1 MPIDLNG
8 NIISSTSITGSTFSN
23 SIITDGLIL
32 HLDAGNKNSYSGS
45 GATWTDLTGNGYNA
59 TLINSVGY
67 SSNSGGMLTFNG
79 STQVA
84 QVNVNSFI
92 RNNAAYTFST
102 FFYLTTSD
110 GAAPFCLMTTPN
122 NGDTTDGFWQHLHLN
137 LTNWLWRTEDS
148 SGENGGNAEAPTGFV
163 SSTYYHLTVVVT
175 TNSIKFYRNG
185 NLISIISTT
194 FSWANVR
201 NDNTAYVF
209 IGKGYEDDYYMTGNV
224 GNFLMYNR
232 ILNNAE
238 ILANYYGQKSRF
250 GL

>member
-1 MPIDLNG
+1 MGFGRGPKIV
-8 NIISSTSITGSTFSN
+8 
-23 SIITDGLIL
+23 TDGLVL
-32 HLDAGNKNSYSGS
+32 ALDAANTKSYPGS
-45 GATWTDLTGNGYNA
+45 GATWTDLSGNGYNA

-84 QVNVNSFI
+84 TVNVNSFV
-92 RNNAAYTFST
+92 RNNTSYTFST
-102 FFYLTTSD
+102 FFYLTTSN
-110 GAAPFCLMTTPN
+110 GGAPFCLMTTPN
-122 NGDTTDGFWQHLHLN
+122 DSDNTDGFWQHLN
-137 LTNWLWRTEDS
+137 LGNWLWRTEDS
-148 SGENGGNAEAPTGFV
+148 SGEFGGNAEAPTGFV

-185 NLISIISTT
+185 NLISTISTT

-201 NDNTAYVF
+201 NDNTAYLF
-209 IGKGYEDDYYMTGNV
+209 IGKGYEDAYYMTGNV

-232 ILNNAE
+232 VLSESEIEQNYNATK
-238 ILANYYGQKSRF
+238 GRF

>member
-8 NIISSTSITGSTFSN
+8 NIISSISITGSTFSN
-23 SIITDGLIL
+23 SIITDGLVV

-45 GATWTDLTGNGYNA
+45 GATWTDLSGNGYNA
-59 TLINSVGY
+59 TLNNSVGY
-67 SSNSGGMLTFNG
+67 TSNSGGMLTFNG
-79 STQVA
+79 SNQSA
-84 QVNVNSFI
+84 QVNVNSFV
-92 RNNAAYTFST
+92 RSNTSYTFST
-102 FFYLTTSD
+102 FFYLTTSN
-110 GAAPFCLMTTPN
+110 GGAPFCLMTTPN
-122 NGDTTDGFWQHLHLN
+122 DSNNTDGFWQHLN

-185 NLISIISTT
+185 NLISTISTT

>member
-1 MPIDLNG
+1 MPIDING
-8 NIISSTSITGSTFSN
+8 NILSSTSITGSTFSN

-45 GATWTDLTGNGYNA
+45 GATWTDLSGNGYNA

-84 QVNVNSFI
+84 QVNVNSFV
-92 RNNAAYTFST
+92 RNNTSYTFST
-102 FFYLTTSD
+102 FFYLTTSN
-110 GAAPFCLMTTPN
+110 GGAPFCLMTTPN
-122 NGDTTDGFWQHLHLN
+122 DSNNTDGFWQHLN

-148 SGENGGNAEAPTGFV
+148 LGENGGNAEAPTGFV

-209 IGKGYEDDYYMTGNV
+209 IGKGFEDDYYMTGNV

-232 ILNNAE
+232 VLNNAE

>member
-23 SIITDGLIL
+23 SIITDGLVV

-45 GATWTDLTGNGYNA
+45 GATWTDLSGNGYNA
-59 TLINSVGY
+59 TLNNSVGY
-67 SSNSGGMLTFNG
+67 TSNSGGMLTFNG
-79 STQVA
+79 SNQSA
-84 QVNVNSFI
+84 QVNVNSFV
-92 RNNAAYTFST
+92 RSNTSYTFST
-102 FFYLTTSD
+102 FFYLTTSN
-110 GAAPFCLMTTPN
+110 GGAPFCLMTTPN
-122 NGDTTDGFWQHLHLN
+122 DSNNTDGFWQHLN

-185 NLISIISTT
+185 NPISIISTT

-201 NDNTAYVF
+201 NDNTAYLF
-209 IGKGYEDDYYMTGNV
+209 IGKGYEDDYRMTGNV

-232 ILNNAE
+232 VLNNAE

>member
-8 NIISSTSITGSTFSN
+8 NILSSTSITGSTFSN

-45 GATWTDLTGNGYNA
+45 GATWTDLSGNGYNA

-84 QVNVNSFI
+84 QVNVNSFV
-92 RNNAAYTFST
+92 RNNSSYT
-102 FFYLTTSD
+102 FFYLTTSN
-110 GAAPFCLMTTPN
+110 GGAPFCLMTTPN
-122 NGDTTDGFWQHLHLN
+122 DSNNTDGFWQHLN

-232 ILNNAE
+232 VLNNAE

>member
-1 MPIDLNG
+1 MPIDING
-8 NIISSTSITGSTFSN
+8 NILSSTSITGSTFSN

-45 GATWTDLTGNGYNA
+45 GATWTDLSGNGYNA

-84 QVNVNSFI
+84 QVNVNSFV
-92 RNNAAYTFST
+92 RNNTSYTFST
-102 FFYLTTSD
+102 FFYLTTSN
-110 GAAPFCLMTTPN
+110 GGAPFCLMTTPN
-122 NGDTTDGFWQHLHLN
+122 NSDTTDGFWQHLN
-137 LTNWLWRTEDS
+137 LGPWYWRTEDAV
-148 SGENGGNAEAPTGFV
+148 SGEFGGSVESSSTFV
-163 SSTYYHLTVVVT
+163 SSTYYHLTVIVT

-185 NLISIISTT
+185 ILIPLVSTT
-194 FSWANVR
+194 FSWANLR
-201 NDNTAYVF
+201 TDNTAYLY
-209 IGKGYEDDYYMTGNV
+209 IGKGYEDGYYMTGNI

-232 ILNNAE
+232 VLNNAE

>member
-1 MPIDLNG
+1 LV
-8 NIISSTSITGSTFSN
+8 
-23 SIITDGLIL
+23 LA
-32 HLDAGNKNSYSGS
+32 LDAANSKSYPGS
-45 GATWTDLTGNGYNA
+45 GTTWNDLSGNGYNA

-84 QVNVNSFI
+84 TVNVNSFV
-92 RNNAAYTFST
+92 RNNTSYTFST
-102 FFYLTTSD
+102 FFYLTTSN
-110 GAAPFCLMTTPN
+110 GGAPFCLMTTPN
-122 NGDTTDGFWQHLHLN
+122 DSDNTDGFWQHLN
-137 LTNWLWRTEDS
+137 LGNWLWRTEDS
-148 SGENGGNAEAPTGFV
+148 SGEFGGNAEAPTGFV

-185 NLISIISTT
+185 NLISTISTT

-201 NDNTAYVF
+201 NDNTAYLF
-209 IGKGYEDDYYMTGNV
+209 IGKGYEDAYYMTGNV

-232 ILNNAE
+232 VFSESEIKQNYNATK
-238 ILANYYGQKSRF
+238 GRF

>member
-1 MPIDLNG
+1 MGFGRGPQIV
-8 NIISSTSITGSTFSN
+8 
-23 SIITDGLIL
+23 TDGLVL
-32 HLDAGNKNSYSGS
+32 ALDAANTKSYPGS
-45 GATWTDLTGNGYNA
+45 GATWTDLSGNGYNA

-84 QVNVNSFI
+84 TVNVNSFV
-92 RNNAAYTFST
+92 RNNTSYTFST
-102 FFYLTTSD
+102 FFYLTTSN
-110 GAAPFCLMTTPN
+110 GGAPFCLMTTPN
-122 NGDTTDGFWQHLHLN
+122 DSDNTDGFWQHLN
-137 LTNWLWRTEDS
+137 LGNWLWRTEDS
-148 SGENGGNAEAPTGFV
+148 SGEFGGNAEAPTGFV

-185 NLISIISTT
+185 NLISTISTT

-201 NDNTAYVF
+201 NDNTAYLF
-209 IGKGYEDDYYMTGNV
+209 IGKGYEDAYYMTGNV

-232 ILNNAE
+232 VLSESEIEQNYNATK
-238 ILANYYGQKSRF
+238 GRF

>member
-1 MPIDLNG
+1 MPIDING
-8 NIISSTSITGSTFSN
+8 NILSSTSITGSTFSN
-23 SIITDGLIL
+23 SIITDGLII
-32 HLDAGNKNSYSGS
+32 HLDAGNKNSYLGT
-45 GATWTDLTGNGYNA
+45 GTTWTDLSGNGYNA

-84 QVNVNSFI
+84 QVNVNSFV
-92 RNNAAYTFST
+92 RNNTSYTFST
-102 FFYLTTSD
+102 FFYLTTSN
-110 GAAPFCLMTTPN
+110 GGAPFCLMTTPN
-122 NGDTTDGFWQHLHLN
+122 DSNNTDGFWQHLN

-232 ILNNAE
+232 VLNNAE

>member
-23 SIITDGLIL
+23 SIITDGLVV

-45 GATWTDLTGNGYNA
+45 GATWTDLSGNGYNA
-59 TLINSVGY
+59 TLNNSVGY
-67 SSNSGGMLTFNG
+67 TSNSGGMLTFNG
-79 STQVA
+79 SNQSA
-84 QVNVNSFI
+84 QVNVNSFV
-92 RNNAAYTFST
+92 RSNTSYTFST
-102 FFYLTTSD
+102 FFYLTTSN
-110 GAAPFCLMTTPN
+110 GGAPFCLMTTPN
-122 NGDTTDGFWQHLHLN
+122 DSNNTDGFWQHLN

-232 ILNNAE
+232 VLNNAE

>member
-23 SIITDGLIL
+23 SIITDGLVV

-45 GATWTDLTGNGYNA
+45 GATWTDLSGNGYNA
-59 TLINSVGY
+59 TLNNSVGY
-67 SSNSGGMLTFNG
+67 TSNSGGMLTFNG
-79 STQVA
+79 SNQSA
-84 QVNVNSFI
+84 QVNVNSFV
-92 RNNAAYTFST
+92 RSNTSYTFST
-102 FFYLTTSD
+102 FFYLTTSN
-110 GAAPFCLMTTPN
+110 GGAPFCLMTTPN
-122 NGDTTDGFWQHLHLN
+122 DNNNTDGFWQHLN

-185 NLISIISTT
+185 NPISIISTT

-201 NDNTAYVF
+201 NDNTAYLF
-209 IGKGYEDDYYMTGNV
+209 IGKGYEDDYRMTGNV

-232 ILNNAE
+232 VLNNAE

>member
-1 MPIDLNG
+1 
-8 NIISSTSITGSTFSN
+8 
-23 SIITDGLIL
+23 
-32 HLDAGNKNSYSGS
+32 
-45 GATWTDLTGNGYNA
+45 
-59 TLINSVGY
+59 
-67 SSNSGGMLTFNG
+67 
-79 STQVA
+79 
-84 QVNVNSFI
+84 
-92 RNNAAYTFST
+92 
-102 FFYLTTSD
+102 
-110 GAAPFCLMTTPN
+110 MTTPN
-122 NGDTTDGFWQHLHLN
+122 DSNNTDGFWQHLN

-163 SSTYYHLTVVVT
+163 SSTYYHLTVVIT

-232 ILNNAE
+232 VLNNAE

>member
-23 SIITDGLIL
+23 SIITDGLVV

-45 GATWTDLTGNGYNA
+45 GATWTDLSGNGYNA
-59 TLINSVGY
+59 TLNNSVGY
-67 SSNSGGMLTFNG
+67 TSNSGGMLTFNG
-79 STQVA
+79 SNQSA
-84 QVNVNSFI
+84 QVNVNSFV
-92 RNNAAYTFST
+92 RSNTSYTFST
-102 FFYLTTSD
+102 FFYLTTSN
-110 GAAPFCLMTTPN
+110 GGAPFCLMTTPN
-122 NGDTTDGFWQHLHLN
+122 DSNNTDGFWQHLN

>member
-23 SIITDGLIL
+23 SIITDGLVV

-45 GATWTDLTGNGYNA
+45 GATWTDLSGNGYNA
-59 TLINSVGY
+59 TLNNSVGY
-67 SSNSGGMLTFNG
+67 TSNSGGMLTFNG
-79 STQVA
+79 SNQSA
-84 QVNVNSFI
+84 QVNVNSFV
-92 RNNAAYTFST
+92 RSNTSYTFST
-102 FFYLTTSD
+102 FFYLTTSN
-110 GAAPFCLMTTPN
+110 GGAPFCLMTTPN
-122 NGDTTDGFWQHLHLN
+122 DSNNTDGFWQHLN

-163 SSTYYHLTVVVT
+163 SSTYYHLTVVIT

-232 ILNNAE
+232 VLNNAE
-238 ILANYYGQKSRF
+238 IFANYYGQKSRF

>member
-84 QVNVNSFI
+84 QVNVNSFV
-92 RNNAAYTFST
+92 RSNTSYTFST
-102 FFYLTTSD
+102 FFYLTTSN
-110 GAAPFCLMTTPN
+110 GGAPFCLMTTPN
-122 NGDTTDGFWQHLHLN
+122 DSNNTDGFWQHLN

-232 ILNNAE
+232 VLNNAE

>member
-84 QVNVNSFI
+84 QVNVNSFV
-92 RNNAAYTFST
+92 RSNTSYTFST
-102 FFYLTTSD
+102 FFYLTTSN
-110 GAAPFCLMTTPN
+110 GGAPFCLMTTPN
-122 NGDTTDGFWQHLHLN
+122 DSNNTDGFWQHLN

-163 SSTYYHLTVVVT
+163 SSTYYHLTVVIT

-232 ILNNAE
+232 VLNNAE

>member
-23 SIITDGLIL
+23 SIITDGLVV
-32 HLDAGNKNSYSGS
+32 HLDAGNKISYSGS

-84 QVNVNSFI
+84 QVNVNSFV
-92 RNNAAYTFST
+92 RSNTSYTFST
-102 FFYLTTSD
+102 FFYLTTSN
-110 GAAPFCLMTTPN
+110 GGAPFCLMTTPN
-122 NGDTTDGFWQHLHLN
+122 DSNNTDGFWQHLN

-232 ILNNAE
+232 VLNNAE

>member
-1 MPIDLNG
+1 MPIDING
-8 NIISSTSITGSTFSN
+8 NILSSTSITGSTFSN
-23 SIITDGLIL
+23 SVVTDGLVL

-45 GATWTDLTGNGYNA
+45 GATWTDLSGNGYNA

-84 QVNVNSFI
+84 QVNVNSFV
-92 RNNAAYTFST
+92 RNNTSYTFST
-102 FFYLTTSD
+102 FFYLTTSN
-110 GAAPFCLMTTPN
+110 GGAPFCLMTTPN
-122 NGDTTDGFWQHLHLN
+122 DSNNTDGFWQHLN

-209 IGKGYEDDYYMTGNV
+209 IGKGYEDGYYMTGNV

-232 ILNNAE
+232 VLNNAE

>member
-1 MPIDLNG
+1 MPINLNG

-23 SIITDGLIL
+23 SIITDGLVV

-84 QVNVNSFI
+84 TVNVNSFV
-92 RNNAAYTFST
+92 RNNTSYTFST
-102 FFYLTTSD
+102 FFYLTTSN
-110 GAAPFCLMTTPN
+110 GGAPFCLMTTPN
-122 NGDTTDGFWQHLHLN
+122 DSNNTDGFWQHLN

-163 SSTYYHLTVVVT
+163 SSTYYHLTVVIT

>member
-23 SIITDGLIL
+23 SIITDGLVV

-84 QVNVNSFI
+84 QVNVNSFV
-92 RNNAAYTFST
+92 RSNTSYTFST
-102 FFYLTTSD
+102 FFYLTTSN
-110 GAAPFCLMTTPN
+110 GGAPFCLMTTPN
-122 NGDTTDGFWQHLHLN
+122 DSNNTDGFWQHLN

-163 SSTYYHLTVVVT
+163 SSTYYHLTVVIT

-232 ILNNAE
+232 VLNNAE

>member
-1 MPIDLNG
+1 MGLAYGGAIVR
-8 NIISSTSITGSTFSN
+8 
-23 SIITDGLIL
+23 DGLVL
-32 HLDAGNKNSYSGS
+32 ALDAADRNSYPGT
-45 GATWTDLTGNGYNA
+45 GTTWYDLSGNGYNA

-84 QVNVNSFI
+84 TVNVNSFV
-92 RNNAAYTFST
+92 RNNTSYTFST
-102 FFYLTTSD
+102 FFYLTTSN
-110 GAAPFCLMTTPN
+110 GGAPFCLMTTPN
-122 NGDTTDGFWQHLHLN
+122 DSDNTDGFWQHLN
-137 LTNWLWRTEDS
+137 LGNWLWRTEDS
-148 SGENGGNAEAPTGFV
+148 SGEFGGNAEAPTGFV

-185 NLISIISTT
+185 NLISTISTT

-201 NDNTAYVF
+201 NDNTAYLF
-209 IGKGYEDDYYMTGNV
+209 IGKGYEDAYYMTGNV

-232 ILNNAE
+232 VLSESEIEQNYNATK
-238 ILANYYGQKSRF
+238 GRF

>member
-84 QVNVNSFI
+84 QVNVNSFV
-92 RNNAAYTFST
+92 RSNTSYTFST
-102 FFYLTTSD
+102 FFYLTTSN
-110 GAAPFCLMTTPN
+110 GGAPFCLMTTPN
-122 NGDTTDGFWQHLHLN
+122 DSNNTDGFWQHLN

>member
-1 MPIDLNG
+1 MGLAYG
-8 NIISSTSITGSTFSN
+8 GAIIR
-23 SIITDGLIL
+23 DGLVL
-32 HLDAGNKNSYSGS
+32 ALDAADRNSYPGT
-45 GATWTDLTGNGYNA
+45 GTTWNDLSGNGYNA

-84 QVNVNSFI
+84 TVNVNSFV
-92 RNNAAYTFST
+92 RNNTSYTFST
-102 FFYLTTSD
+102 FFYLTTSN
-110 GAAPFCLMTTPN
+110 GGAPFCLMTTPN
-122 NGDTTDGFWQHLHLN
+122 DSDNTDGFWQHLN
-137 LTNWLWRTEDS
+137 LGNWLWRTEDS
-148 SGENGGNAEAPTGFV
+148 SGEFGGNAEAPTGFV

-185 NLISIISTT
+185 NLISTISTT

-201 NDNTAYVF
+201 NDNTAYLF
-209 IGKGYEDDYYMTGNV
+209 IGKGYEDAYYMTGNV

-232 ILNNAE
+232 VFSESEIKQNYNAT
-238 ILANYYGQKSRF
+238 KTRF

>member
-23 SIITDGLIL
+23 SIITDGLVV

-45 GATWTDLTGNGYNA
+45 GATWTDLSGNGYNA
-59 TLINSVGY
+59 TLNNSVGY
-67 SSNSGGMLTFNG
+67 TSNSGGMLTFNG
-79 STQVA
+79 SNQSA
-84 QVNVNSFI
+84 QVNVNSFV
-92 RNNAAYTFST
+92 RSNTSYTFST
-102 FFYLTTSD
+102 FFYLTTSN
-110 GAAPFCLMTTPN
+110 GGAPFCLMTTPN
-122 NGDTTDGFWQHLHLN
+122 DSNNTDGFWQHLN

-163 SSTYYHLTVVVT
+163 SSTYYHLTVVIT

-232 ILNNAE
+232 VLNNAE